1 MFRISTRRFHTT
13 SGQLFQTTRTGDKI
27 TLKKTTV
34 KQVLKVAGQ
43 RDHDAYADLFDDAK
57 RALEKEAQTMKSRD
71 TLKPTKRS
79 KLTKQLKQAHQKE
92 PMEHLR
98 NVSAPKAAA
107 ILTPRGDKGD
117 QFVNELR
124 KLHPN
129 ERVDRLETILKF
141 VTQEIPTLS
150 KETAKLREDIE
161 MNISKMKQIKS
172 QMEQAQRREKEAIE
186 EFSRNEST
194 AEDLKREDLE
204 KFLKEAKTTKERDE
218 EEHFREVR
226 RYETIQNMNSSRTL
240 ERKNFFLPV
249 DEALIR
255 SVRKGPVPKLVETD
269 DLLFPVLPQV
279 DNNMIHEFMVLVD
292 GKQIIINENP
302 FGPHYRAPDLI
313 TIFKE
318 LGHEK
323 KYWKQVT
330 KMEKSKW
337 KLIGMQPVDGS
348 NVLVFE
354 RYIDKEKEAKEQR
367 MRSLLIWGTRFG
379 ISFVVLYGLGAYYEN
394 EIYNK

>member
-1 MFRISTRRFHTT
+1 MFRTSTRRFHTT
-13 SGQLFQTTRTGDKI
+13 SGQLFQTKRTVDRISFKKA
-27 TLKKTTV
+27 TL
-34 KQVLKVAGQ
+34 KQVLKLTGQ
-43 RDHDAYADLFDDAK
+43 KDHDGHADLFDDAK
-57 RALEKEAQTMKSRD
+57 RALEKDAPTMKSRE
-71 TLKPTKRS
+71 TLKPMNRS
-79 KLTKQLKQAHQKE
+79 KLTKQMKEEPQKE
-92 PMEHLR
+92 RMEHLR
-98 NVSAPKAAA
+98 NVSTPKAAL
-107 ILTPRGDKGD
+107 ILTPRGDKD
-117 QFVNELR
+117 NQFVNELR

-129 ERVDRLETILKF
+129 ERVDRLKTLLKF

-150 KETAKLREDIE
+150 KETAKLRENIE

-172 QMEQAQRREKEAIE
+172 QMEQAQRREEQAIE
-186 EFSRNEST
+186 AFSRSKNT
-194 AEDLKREDLE
+194 AEDLKQEDLE
-204 KFLKEAKTTKERDE
+204 SFLKEAKTTKERDE

-269 DLLFPVLPQV
+269 DLFFPALPEL
-279 DNNMIHEFMVLVD
+279 NSNTIHEFMVLVD
-292 GKQIIINENP
+292 GKQIITNENP

-330 KMEKSKW
+330 KMEKCKW

-367 MRSLLIWGTRFG
+367 MSSLVKWGTRFC
-379 ISFVVLYGLGAYYEN
+379 ISFIVLYGLGAYYEN